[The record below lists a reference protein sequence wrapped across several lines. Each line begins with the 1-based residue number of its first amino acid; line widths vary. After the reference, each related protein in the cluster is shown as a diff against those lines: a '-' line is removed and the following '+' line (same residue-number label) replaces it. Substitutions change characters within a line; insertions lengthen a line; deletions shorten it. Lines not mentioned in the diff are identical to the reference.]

1 MDTTE
6 CVPSQLTVSTNFYS
20 FSLLN
25 LYFSYT
31 PKTGHIVYTM
41 TSIQ

>member
-25 LYFSYT
+25 LYFLYAT
-31 PKTGHIVYTM
+31 KIGHVVYTM